1 LKDIDCSRSIAHRVI
16 MALLS
21 DDHDAD
27 VGEAAVRE
35 LVAGVG
41 LIVGAAGLE
50 ELAVELASKVA
61 ELLKRIANEQ
71 GGAAVD
77 LTDVLFLE

>member
-1 LKDIDCSRSIAHRVI
+1 